1 LAALKAALFMSRIAI
16 IIGIVLLGAALLWRY
31 PLFHVVRLEQSTTPQ
46 QASAFN
52 ARDFAEDYWQDRLI
66 PRLSEAHDAATV
78 LAALDAN
85 AQQARSQFGRTVGLG
100 RSSYFLIRGEGTI
113 VSIEKN
119 RVAVALSAN
128 ATDPDLLINAG
139 PVFGNAVRDA
149 PGLLKAGD
157 FTHSQHFNELAA
169 ELNLL
174 VENRVGKPLAKQARV
189 GRKVRFVG
197 CIEVRGEKPTRP
209 LKLIPLEAAVE

>member
-1 LAALKAALFMSRIAI
+1 MSRIAI
-16 IIGIVLLGAALLWRY
+16 IIGFVFLGAALLWRF
-31 PLFHVVRLEQSTTPQ
+31 PLFHVVPLEQSTKPQ

-52 ARDFAEDYWQDRLI
+52 ARDFAEDYWQNRLA

-85 AQQARSQFGRTVGLG
+85 AEQARSQFGRTVGLG
-100 RSSYFLIRGEGTI
+100 RSSYFLVRGEGPI

-119 RVAVALSAN
+119 RIGVALSEGAN
-128 ATDPDLLINAG
+128 GPELLITTG
-139 PVFGNAVRDA
+139 PVFGNSARDA
-149 PGLLKAGD
+149 PGLLAASD

-169 ELNLL
+169 ELNLV
-174 VENRVGKPLAKQARV
+174 VENRVGKPLSQHAQV

-197 CIEVRGEKPTRP
+197 CIELLGEKPTKP
-209 LKLIPLEAAVE
+209 LKLIPLHAAIE

>member
-1 LAALKAALFMSRIAI
+1 MSRTAI

-31 PLFHVVRLEQSTTPQ
+31 PLFHVVPLQQSTAPQ
-46 QASAFN
+46 QASTFN
-52 ARDFAEDYWQDRLI
+52 ARDFAKDYWQNRLV
-66 PRLSEAHDAATV
+66 PRLTEAHDAAAV

-85 AQQARSQFGRTVGLG
+85 AQQARTKFGRTVGLG
-100 RSSYFLIRGEGTI
+100 RSSYFLIRGEGAI

-119 RVAVALSAN
+119 RIGVALSDDAR
-128 ATDPDLLINAG
+128 DPDLLITTG

-149 PGLLKAGD
+149 PTLLAAGD

-174 VENRVGKPLAKQARV
+174 VENRVGKPLAKQAQLD
-189 GRKVRFVG
+189 RKIRFVG
-197 CIEVRGEKPTRP
+197 CVELLGEKPTKP
-209 LKLIPLEAAVE
+209 LKLIPLTAAVE